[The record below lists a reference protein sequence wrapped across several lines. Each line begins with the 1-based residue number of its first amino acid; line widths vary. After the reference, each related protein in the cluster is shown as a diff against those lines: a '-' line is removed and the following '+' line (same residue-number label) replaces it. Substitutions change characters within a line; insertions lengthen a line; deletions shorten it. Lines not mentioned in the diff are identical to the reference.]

1 MKKFY
6 IKKIVTAVL
15 FLIIVFTFSFLNLK
29 TSYKSLGSLISD
41 YKENDNKASE
51 ASTFISDIENTIN
64 EKVYGKYSFIE
75 TYGYLQKLMG
85 KNEANNFEIV
95 RAEDGSL
102 HYTYFTNGP
111 NPVDSIAKRMM
122 KLKKAA
128 ESKGTKAVYIMT
140 PDKYIVGQ
148 TEFPKGI
155 PYNYANETADNFLK
169 MLQKNGVDTID
180 YRELLKND
188 GMYNQDI
195 FYKTDH
201 HWTVETSFWAFT
213 KLVDTL
219 ENKYGETFTN
229 KELYTDIN
237 NYNQITYKDSYIGSI
252 GRKVGKI
259 YAGVEDYTFIFPKFD
274 TSYSFYEQAG
284 SQNINLEGKF
294 ENTIVFPG
302 LLSGDLDEYDAVN
315 DKYFSYMNGNPG
327 YVEIINNNVDNGL
340 KVLFIKDSLMVP
352 VASFFSTCCSRVYMI
367 DPRYYSGSI
376 EDIVKQYDLDYV
388 FVSFSPQNLTD
399 EFFTFFKD

>member
-6 IKKIVTAVL
+6 IKKMVTAVL
-15 FLIIVFTFSFLNLK
+15 FLIIVFIFSFLNFK
-29 TSYKSLGSLISD
+29 NSYKSLGSLISD
-41 YKENDNKASE
+41 YKGNKKESGVSTLISE
-51 ASTFISDIENTIN
+51 IENTIN

-75 TYGYLQKLMG
+75 IYGYLQKLMG

-111 NPVDSIAKRMM
+111 NPVDSIVERMT
-122 KLKKAA
+122 KLNEAA
-128 ESKGTKAVYIMT
+128 QSNGAKAVYIMT

-148 TEFPKGI
+148 TEFPRGI
-155 PYNYANETADNFLK
+155 PHNYANETADNFLK

-201 HWTVETSFWAFT
+201 HWTVETTFWAFT

-219 ENKYGETFTN
+219 ENKYGETFPN
-229 KELYTDIN
+229 RELYTDIN

-284 SQNINLEGKF
+284 SQDINLEGKF

-302 LLSGDLDEYDAVN
+302 LLSGDLDEYEAEN